1 MKSQMETKP
10 DNSLNVDNFLNLI
23 KYCNSKSINIVTI
36 NNKPVLYVTNKTAG
50 LIENIPV
57 TAILTSVLYG
67 DPSNIMM
74 QEIDEN
80 DEATSNFSLHIT
92 FLIVDYLAS
101 LPDSAFS
108 GTSCDKLCV
117 GLKHKL
123 DYKEYAYYLTNTDL
137 LISSR
142 LYQWLDMH
150 MKNNNEGFSFEYIL
164 SSFPH
169 LLSEG
174 AKEKILR
181 LILILITLG
190 FLKPCNDKPDNQS
203 ITQNSQNTNAIT
215 DKIDIAILIADNI
228 TRKNSSLT
236 IRCKDT
242 PYTLD
247 IPGIQDQE
255 LVQGF
260 LQNTLSCSSWEY
272 ITNNDTHDLSTTK
285 LALLK
290 LKLFAYIKLSSPEL
304 YENSFNKEDYTYI
317 FSLMEIS
324 FAKNLPVYRASGM
337 DILDIAI
344 LSLLQI
350 KKFSLDEIST
360 NISNYTLSE
369 IHRSLFA
376 LLVMGLITVE
386 KERSKEMN
394 SVAAIIRRTLNQKST
409 RSLLHKLINSI
420 KSK

>member
-1 MKSQMETKP
+1 MTSQTGTKQN
-10 DNSLNVDNFLNLI
+10 DSLNIDNFLNFI
-23 KYCNSKSINIVTI
+23 KYCNSKSISIVTI
-36 NNKPVLYVTNKTAG
+36 NNRPVLHVTNKTAE

-57 TAILTSVLYG
+57 TAILTAVLYG

-74 QEIDEN
+74 QEIEDNGETQHN
-80 DEATSNFSLHIT
+80 LPLQLT
-92 FLIVDYLAS
+92 FLMVDYLAS
-101 LPDSAFS
+101 LPDGAFS
-108 GTSCDKLCV
+108 GINCDKLCM
-117 GLKHKL
+117 GLKNKL
-123 DYKEYAYYLTNTDL
+123 DYKEYAYYLTNTDM

-142 LYQWLDMH
+142 LYQWLEIQ
-150 MKNNNEGFSFEYIL
+150 MKNNKEIFSFEYIL

-174 AKEKILR
+174 AKEKILQ
-181 LILILITLG
+181 LILILICLG
-190 FLKPCNDKPDNQS
+190 FLKPCNDKPDSQS
-203 ITQNSQNTNAIT
+203 ITKNSQTANAIT
-215 DKIDIAILIADNI
+215 DKIDIAILMADNI

-242 PYTLD
+242 HYTLD

-260 LQNTLSCSSWEY
+260 LQNTLACSSWEY

-304 YENSFNKEDYTYI
+304 YENSFHTEEYTYI

-324 FAKNLPVYRASGM
+324 FTKNLPVYRASGM

-350 KKFSLDEIST
+350 KKFTLREIST
-360 NISNYTLSE
+360 NISKYTLSE
-369 IHRSLFA
+369 IHKSLFG
-376 LLVMGLITVE
+376 LVAIGLIAVE
-386 KERSKEMN
+386 KQKLEITKSEKALSATTN
-394 SVAAIIRRTLNQKST
+394 NQQST

-420 KSK
+420 RSK